1 MQFAAEFQ
9 HTPSCTPYCRALD
22 PPIFNGLAHEAV
34 LAATAAVQEAAR
46 ILAKVG
52 RGGHAWGVRAG
63 VLCELHVQG
72 PTPPLISR
80 CFSRCP
86 AVRVLA
92 FG

>member
-52 RGGHAWGVRAG
+52 RGGMHGACALVCFASCMCRGP
-63 VLCELHVQG
+63 LC
-72 PTPPLISR
+72 P
-80 CFSRCP
+80 
-86 AVRVLA
+86 
-92 FG
+92 